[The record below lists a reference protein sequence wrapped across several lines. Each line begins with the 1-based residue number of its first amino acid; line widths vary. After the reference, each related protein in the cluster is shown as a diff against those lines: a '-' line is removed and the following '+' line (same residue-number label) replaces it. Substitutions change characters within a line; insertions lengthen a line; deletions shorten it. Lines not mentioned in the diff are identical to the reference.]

1 MLLSLDSANNL
12 TWTFYFWQVPKS
24 RANCV
29 QARNFWGIILS
40 KAKVYAGSNEFKA
53 LPAAFKMYSGFQLM
67 KTRSSST
74 KFWTLPLQLVL
85 IVPFVVQ
92 VFSAVGLVGYLSFK
106 NGEKAVQDLSK
117 QLMERT
123 SSEID
128 HHLDAYLSIP
138 HQVIQIN
145 ADAIRMGLLNVRDRK
160 TVGKY
165 FWHQMQAY
173 DLTYISLNLATGEG
187 AGAARYDGKTVTIDD
202 NTTKTPSLP
211 KNSTTYLADNDGNRT
226 QLLSTATW
234 DTLNEPIYIE
244 PVKAGKPIWTRIYTY
259 YDPAYPPYIAAS
271 AGSPVYDASKKLIG
285 VVGVDIHLLKLSEFL
300 RTLNISRSGQVFIIE
315 RDGMLVANSCQE
327 QPFTVTKNEIKR
339 LKATD
344 SPNQV
349 VQGIAK
355 QLQQSIPNLQ
365 TITNTQELQANFQGE
380 HYNVHI
386 APWRDQYGLDWLV
399 VTSIPQSAF
408 MSQINANTLT
418 TILLCFGAL
427 VVATT
432 SGIFTGRWIAHPILR
447 LNQASQA
454 MAAGDLDQTITEGN
468 IQELN
473 ALAHSFNHM
482 AGQLRESF
490 IALENSN
497 AELEARVEERTFELK
512 TALSELQRTQAQV
525 IQSEKMSSLG
535 QLVAGIAHEINN
547 PVNFIHGNITHLDE
561 YTQNLLE
568 MIYLYQERHS
578 SHDPEIEALA
588 EEIDLEFLI
597 EDLQK
602 MLSSMKMGTERI
614 RNIVLSLRN
623 FSRMDEA
630 EFKAVD
636 IHEGIESTLLILQ
649 HRLKDKPDSPTIEV
663 IRDYGNLPQVECYP
677 GQLNQVLM
685 NILVNAMD
693 AFDEVDIKRTYQQIQ
708 ENPSQITIRTS
719 VVDSQLVEIVIADNA
734 QGMPES
740 VQKRIFDPF
749 FTTKPV
755 GKGTGMG
762 MAISYQIITEK
773 HSGKLQCFSSL
784 GEGTKFI
791 IQVPIRQQ
799 APQLV

>member
-1 MLLSLDSANNL
+1 MKIDSSNK
-12 TWTFYFWQVPKS
+12 V
-24 RANCV
+24 RA
-29 QARNFWGIILS
+29 FS
-40 KAKVYAGSNEFKA
+40 
-53 LPAAFKMYSGFQLM
+53 
-67 KTRSSST
+67 
-74 KFWTLPLQLVL
+74 LQLVL
-85 IVPFVVQ
+85 VVPFVLQ
-92 VFSAVGLVGYLSFK
+92 VFGAVGLVGYLSFK
-106 NGEKAVQDLSK
+106 NGEKAVEDLSK
-117 QLMERT
+117 QLMKRT
-123 SSEID
+123 SSEVN

-138 HQVIQIN
+138 HKVIQTN
-145 ADAIRMGLLNVRDRK
+145 ANAIRMGLLNVRDRK
-160 TVGKY
+160 TVGKF
-165 FWHQMQAY
+165 FWYQMQVY
-173 DLTYISLNLATGEG
+173 DLTYISFNLPTGEG
-187 AGAARYDGKTVTIDD
+187 GGAGRYDGKTVTIDE

-211 KNSTTYLADNDGNRT
+211 KNAKTYLTDNDGNRT

-234 DTLNEPIYIE
+234 DTLNEPNYTE
-244 PVKAGKPIWTRIYTY
+244 PAKAGKPIWTGIYTY

-271 AGSPVYDASKKLIG
+271 AGSPVYDASKKLIA

-300 RTLNISRSGQVFIIE
+300 RTLDISRSGQVFIVE
-315 RDGMLVANSCQE
+315 RDGMLVANSCPE
-327 QPFTVTKNEIKR
+327 QPFTVNKNEIKR

-344 SPNQV
+344 SPNPV

-355 QLQQSIPNLQ
+355 QLQQRIPNLR
-365 TITNTQELQANFQGE
+365 TITSTQELQVNFQGE
-380 HYNVHI
+380 DYSVHI
-386 APWRDQYGLDWLV
+386 EPWRDSYGLDWLV
-399 VTSIPQSAF
+399 MTSIPHSAF
-408 MSQINANTLT
+408 MSQINANTHI

-427 VVATT
+427 ILTT
-432 SGIFTGRWIAHPILR
+432 ISGIFTGRWISHPVLR
-447 LNQASQA
+447 LKQASQA
-454 MAAGDLDQTITEGN
+454 MASGDLNQTVTDGN

-473 ALAHSFNHM
+473 VLAHSFNHM

-497 AELEARVEERTFELK
+497 AELEARVEERTVELK
-512 TALSELQRTQAQV
+512 TAMSELQRTQAQV
-525 IQSEKMSSLG
+525 LQSEKMSSLG

-561 YTQNLLE
+561 YTQNLLQ
-568 MIYLYQERHS
+568 MIYLYQERYS
-578 SHDPEIEALA
+578 SNDPEIQALA

-602 MLSSMKMGTERI
+602 ILPSMKMGTERI
-614 RNIVLSLRN
+614 RNIVRSLRN

-649 HRLKDKPDSPTIEV
+649 HRLKNKSDCPAIEV
-663 IRDYGNLPQVECYP
+663 VKNYGNLPQVECYP

-685 NILVNAMD
+685 NVLVNAID
-693 AFDEVDIKRTYQQIQ
+693 ALDELDIKRTSQQIE

-719 VVDSQLVEIVIADNA
+719 VVDSQSIEIAIADNA

-740 VQKRIFDPF
+740 VQSRIFDPF

-773 HSGKLQCFSSL
+773 HGGKLQCFSSL
-784 GEGTKFI
+784 GQGSNFI
-791 IQVPIRQQ
+791 IQVPIRQK
-799 APQLV
+799 APEPVLKV